1 MRVIHTA
8 NDLDVEG
15 AYEAMVRMRRFEE
28 SQAEMWRDGLISGEM
43 HLGVGEEGIVA
54 GVVGNLVDGDAM
66 ALDHRSTPPLVAR
79 GADLESLFL
88 EVLGSEKGLCRG
100 RGGHMHLLAPDLLAA
115 SDGIVGAGAPLA
127 CGFALAAQRLRP
139 GHVAVAFFGEG
150 AANQGM
156 LLEALNLA
164 VVWDLPVLFVC
175 KDNGWSITTRSTEV
189 TGGRLVRRAR
199 AFGVRTRAVNGSRF
213 DVVARESARL
223 INRARRGGGPGFLL
237 ARCHRPYGHF
247 LGDPMLR
254 MLAEPLDQAR
264 QLGPPLMRAV
274 IADCGAR
281 PAARLAGLG
290 GIGRR
295 VARLTLQYRL
305 HRREPLARARALLD
319 ADTAAKIEERV
330 SAEVQAAARN
340 ALSRAGLTGVGV
352 GR

>member
-1 MRVIHTA
+1 MRVTHRA
-8 NDLDVEG
+8 HDLDVEV

-28 SQAEMWRDGLISGEM
+28 AQAEMWRDGLISGEM
-43 HLGVGEEGIVA
+43 HLGVGEEGVVA

-127 CGFALAAQRLRP
+127 CGFAFAAQRLRP

-156 LLEALNLA
+156 LLEAFNLA
-164 VVWDLPVLFVC
+164 VVWNLPVLFVC

-189 TGGRLVRRAR
+189 TGGGLVRRAR
-199 AFGVRTRAVNGSRF
+199 AFGVRARAVDGGRV
-213 DVVARESARL
+213 DAVAKESARL
-223 INRARRGGGPGFLL
+223 IDRARRGNGPGFLL
-237 ARCHRPYGHF
+237 TRCHRPQGHF

-254 MLAEPLDQAR
+254 MMTEPLDQAR
-264 QLGPPLMRAV
+264 QLGPPLLRAAV
-274 IADCGAR
+274 AGDGAR
-281 PAARLAGLG
+281 PTVRLAGLS
-290 GIGRR
+290 GIGGRI
-295 VARLTLQYRL
+295 ARLTLQYTL
-305 HRREPLARARALLD
+305 HRRDPLARARALLD
-319 ADTAAKIEERV
+319 ADTAAAIEERV
-330 SAEVQAAARN
+330 SAEVRAAADN
-340 ALSRAGLTGVGV
+340 ALSQAGLPGVGA